1 MSDELN
7 LAGDDAEEMEPSK
20 AVKRAN
26 QQLKAKID
34 FLLGLQGAMAILTID
49 RSILESID
57 AESCTDEDV
66 EVVDDIFEQREREAH
81 LRGEPWLWRDSL

>member
-1 MSDELN
+1 MTDFNLTNDESEY
-7 LAGDDAEEMEPSK
+7 AEPSK
-20 AVKRAN
+20 MVRRAN

-34 FLLGLQGAMAILTID
+34 FLLRLRGAMAILTID
-49 RSILESID
+49 RAVLEAID

-81 LRGEPWLWRDSL
+81 LRGEPWPWRDSL

>member
-1 MSDELN
+1 MSDFN
-7 LAGDDAEEMEPSK
+7 LTNDDSEHAEPSK
-20 AVKRAN
+20 MVRRVN
-26 QQLKAKID
+26 RQLKAKID
-34 FLLGLQGAMAILTID
+34 FLLRLSGAMAILTID

-57 AESCTDEDV
+57 AESCADEDV